1 MDGLFPG
8 FVKIQVQFRPRRQ
21 ADGPV
26 ELAAGATAG
35 DLLKAVGQPASSTLV
50 VRGSTP
56 IVEDAPLVEGE
67 TILLLSSF
75 SGG

>member
-1 MDGLFPG
+1 M
-8 FVKIQVQFRPRRQ
+8 QFRPRRGQ

-26 ELAAGATAG
+26 ELASGATAG
-35 DLLKAVGQPASSTLV
+35 DLLQVVGQPPSSTLV

-56 IVEDAPLVEGE
+56 IPEAVVLVDGE

>member
-1 MDGLFPG
+1 MPILPG
-8 FVKIQVQFRPRRQ
+8 TVVNVNVQFRPRRTP
-21 ADGPV
+21 DGV
-26 ELAAGATAG
+26 VTLATGATAG
-35 DLLKAVGQPASSTLV
+35 DLLKAVGQPPSSTLV

-56 IVEDAPLVEGE
+56 IPESVPLVEGE